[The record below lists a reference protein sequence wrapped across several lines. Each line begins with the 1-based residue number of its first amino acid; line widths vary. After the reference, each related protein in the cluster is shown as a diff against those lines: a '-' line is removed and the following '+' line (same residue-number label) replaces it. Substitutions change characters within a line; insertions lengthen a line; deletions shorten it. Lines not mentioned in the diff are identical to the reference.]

1 MDMIYGNVSGLDVHQ
16 KTILSCVRKRGPQ
29 DGVSQQVQTWGTMT
43 RDLLQMSDWLTQEGV
58 THVAMESTGV
68 LWKPV
73 WNILDGQF
81 ELLLVNPRQLK
92 HVPGRKSDVLDCQW
106 IAHLLHCGLLKSS
119 FVPPRPLRELR
130 DLTRQRTQLTRE
142 QTRVVNRIHKTLEDA
157 NIKLGAVASDIMGK
171 SGRAM
176 LEALVAGERDAAQ
189 LAELAQRRLRAKIP
203 QLTLALQGHVTEH
216 HVFLLRSLLD
226 HLQHLEQQVESF
238 SQRIEGCL
246 DPFLEPLQMQRLDQI
261 PGLNRRTIEA
271 VLAEIGTDMSRF
283 PDAQHLCSWAAM
295 SPGNEE
301 SGGKR
306 IRRRTKKANPWLRSA
321 LTEAA
326 WAAGRTKH
334 SYLGAHYRRLA
345 ARRGK
350 KRALLAVGHTLLV
363 IIYHMLKTGACYQDL
378 GPDFFEKLKPEQY
391 RRYLVKRLESLGY
404 DVELKPKNAAA

>member
-1 MDMIYGNVSGLDVHQ
+1 M
-16 KTILSCVRKRGPQ
+16 
-29 DGVSQQVQTWGTMT
+29 
-43 RDLLQMSDWLTQEGV
+43 
-58 THVAMESTGV
+58 
-68 LWKPV
+68 
-73 WNILDGQF
+73 
-81 ELLLVNPRQLK
+81 
-92 HVPGRKSDVLDCQW
+92 
-106 IAHLLHCGLLKSS
+106 
-119 FVPPRPLRELR
+119 
-130 DLTRQRTQLTRE
+130 
-142 QTRVVNRIHKTLEDA
+142 
-157 NIKLGAVASDIMGK
+157 
-171 SGRAM
+171 
-176 LEALVAGERDAAQ
+176 
-189 LAELAQRRLRAKIP
+189 
-203 QLTLALQGHVTEH
+203 TEH

-246 DPFLEPLQMQRLDQI
+246 APFLEPLQMQRLDQV

-306 IRRRTKKANPWLRSA
+306 IRRRTRKGNPWLRSA

-363 IIYHMLKTGACYQDL
+363 IVYHMLKTGACYQDL